1 MSVGPYAGAQ
11 EPQAARPIG
20 EQQVPETKEEL
31 KAVEVARA
39 ALGRKLF
46 VSPDTLPVMS
56 IEPRR
61 WPDSGLGCATP
72 DTAII
77 RLPNRGHVVVL
88 ATPTGTRRVHVSGRR
103 ALICDQ
109 PEQAHTVP
117 VVQPQTA
124 PTEPPPANLSVQVER
139 ARADLAGYFRVPVSD
154 VRLVTFTPATWP
166 DSTMDCAVPYEQI
179 KNKAVKGY
187 QLQLWHGERMFV
199 YHTDLAR
206 TRACPAI
213 DMQYRKYQKSSAQ
226 QTAKPVGKQPDKS

>member
-1 MSVGPYAGAQ
+1 MRTRITRLAAGLCAAAISLGQQSGAQ
-11 EPQAARPIG
+11 ETVTPRPIG

-31 KAVEVARA
+31 KAVEVARD

-56 IEPRR
+56 IEARR

-109 PEQAHTVP
+109 TEQAHTVP
-117 VVQPQTA
+117 VVQQPA
-124 PTEPPPANLSVQVER
+124 PTEPPPPNLSTQVER
-139 ARADLAGYFRVPVSD
+139 ARADLAGYFRVPVND

-166 DSTMDCAVPYEQI
+166 DSTMDCAV
-179 KNKAVKGY
+179 
-187 QLQLWHGERMFV
+187 
-199 YHTDLAR
+199 
-206 TRACPAI
+206 
-213 DMQYRKYQKSSAQ
+213 
-226 QTAKPVGKQPDKS
+226 